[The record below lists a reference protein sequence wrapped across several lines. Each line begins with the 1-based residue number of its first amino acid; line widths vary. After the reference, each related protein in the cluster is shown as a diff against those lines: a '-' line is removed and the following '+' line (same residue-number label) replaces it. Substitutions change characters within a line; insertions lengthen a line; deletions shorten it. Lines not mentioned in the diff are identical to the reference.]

1 MCNCNIDKQRLAHCV
16 SVLRHFINNSFGLTS
31 DNVISGFHLAESLLS
46 SSAHNTYVETV
57 SDKADTLHKK
67 IKDSLIEM
75 TLYSYLE
82 TIKRISNKFDWK
94 NKEFMLAFDYTDED
108 FYGDVQGLDIHGWT
122 KKDAVTGKFKFL
134 TCSVVSDDI
143 QQKIPL
149 ISAPIRVG
157 HYKSQVILY
166 MLSLIKPFIGKIN
179 LLLFDRGFYD
189 KDLMFE
195 LVKSDL
201 PFLIFVPKHK
211 DKKEI
216 LYPLKKGEE
225 VIIYW
230 SYEYKKSKTKF
241 EFDAFMIFLKQIFD
255 KKNNTEYDWVFAT
268 NIEWLDLSKIIKT
281 YKKRWRIETSFRVQD
296 EARIKC
302 KSKEMKI
309 RYFFFVFQ
317 QFLQTQ
323 WGCFF
328 KEEVSFKRFIIEL
341 HKTCE
346 KEVKNPKRKYVKRPR
361 TIEQ

>member
-1 MCNCNIDKQRLAHCV
+1 MCNFNIDKQRLAHCI
-16 SVLRHFINNSFGLTS
+16 SVMRHFINDSLGLTQG
-31 DNVISGFHLAESLLS
+31 NIISGFQLAEDLLNA
-46 SSAHNTYVETV
+46 SAHNTYIETV

-67 IKDSLIEM
+67 IKDSLTEM

-94 NKEFMLAFDYTDED
+94 SKEFVLAFDYTDED

-134 TCSVVSDDI
+134 TCSIVADDI
-143 QQKIPL
+143 QQKMPL
-149 ISAPIRVG
+149 ISVPIQMG
-157 HYKSQVILY
+157 HYKSQVISY
-166 MLSLIKPFIGKIN
+166 MLSLIKPHIGKIN
-179 LLLFDRGFYD
+179 LMLFDRGFYD

-195 LVKSDL
+195 LIKFEL

-225 VIIYW
+225 ISIYW
-230 SYEYKKSKTKF
+230 SYELKKNKTKF
-241 EFDAFMIFLKQIFD
+241 EFDALLVFLKQIYD
-255 KKNNTEYDWVFAT
+255 KKSENEYDWVFAT
-268 NIEWLDLSKIIKT
+268 NIEDLKLNEIIKT
-281 YKKRWRIETSFRVQD
+281 YKKRWRIEISFRVQD

-323 WGCFF
+323 WSCFF

-341 HKTCE
+341 HKACK
-346 KEVKNPKRKYVKRPR
+346 KEVENPKKKYVKKRR
-361 TIEQ
+361 TLG